1 MAKVKSE
8 MFREVVIAMKATLLT
23 GHGGPE
29 KLEYRED
36 VPTPEPAET
45 EVLIAVDAA
54 GINNTDIWTREGAYG
69 TEDDPATTSGWRRG
83 NPMRFP
89 RIQGADIV
97 GRIVGVGGVVNASRI
112 GERVIVDNALYSGG
126 EEGLVDSG
134 LIGSERDGGFA
145 EYVAVPAENAHV
157 IESDLS
163 DAELATFP
171 TAYVTSLRM
180 LNRARVSAGETVL
193 VTGASGGV
201 GSGLVQLAR
210 LRGARVIALVGS
222 GKEDQARAL
231 GTELVITRDTGNL
244 PAAVAKVA
252 SGRPIDVVADVVGGE
267 VFADLLN
274 VLRPMGRYVTAG
286 AIAGPVVRLDLR
298 TLYLKQLELIGSTMG
313 THEEF
318 ASLVEHIASGRIKPL
333 LARTY
338 PLSDIRQAQRD
349 FMHKNSF
356 GKLVLIPN
364 RGSGPTYAELRAD

>member
-1 MAKVKSE
+1 MRAV
-8 MFREVVIAMKATLLT
+8 LLT
-23 GHGGPE
+23 GHGGLE

-36 VPTPEPAET
+36 VPTPAPAEG
-45 EVLIAVDAA
+45 EVLVAVGAA

-69 TEDDPATTSGWRRG
+69 AEDDPTATSGWRRG
-83 NPMRFP
+83 SPMRFP

-97 GRIVGVGGVVNASRI
+97 GRVAGVGWGVDAARI
-112 GERVIVDNALYSGG
+112 GERVIVDNALYGGG
-126 EEGLVDSG
+126 EEGLVSSG
-134 LIGSERDGGFA
+134 IFGSERDGGFA
-145 EYVAVPAENAHV
+145 EYVAVPAENAHT
-157 IESDLS
+157 IESPLS

-210 LRGARVIALVGS
+210 LRDARVIALVGP

-231 GTELVITRDTGNL
+231 GAEFVVARDTGNL
-244 PAAVAKVA
+244 ATAVAA
-252 SGRPIDVVADVVGGE
+252 GGLPIDVVADVVGGDA
-267 VFADLLN
+267 FADLLS

-318 ASLVEHIASGRIKPL
+318 ASLVGHIASGRVKPI

-338 PLSDIRQAQRD
+338 PLSDVRQAQRD
-349 FMHKNSF
+349 FMNKNFF
-356 GKLVLIPN
+356 GKLVLIPT
-364 RGSGPTYAELRAD
+364 RGSGPNQAELHAG

>member
-1 MAKVKSE
+1 MRAV
-8 MFREVVIAMKATLLT
+8 LLT
-23 GHGGPE
+23 GHGGLE

-36 VPTPEPAET
+36 LPTPEPAEG
-45 EVLIAVDAA
+45 EVLIAVGAA

-69 TEDDPATTSGWRRG
+69 TEGDPAAASGWRRG
-83 NPMRFP
+83 NAMRFP

-97 GRIVGVGGVVNASRI
+97 GRIVGVGGDVNESRI
-112 GERVIVDNALYSGG
+112 GERVIVDNALYDGG

-145 EYVAVPAENAHV
+145 EYVAVPAENAHA
-157 IESDLS
+157 IESPLS

-201 GSGLVQLAR
+201 GSGLVQLAW

-222 GKEDQARAL
+222 GKEDQARTL
-231 GTELVITRDTGNL
+231 GPESVITRKTGNL
-244 PAAVAKVA
+244 PAAVAEVA
-252 SGRPIDVVADVVGGE
+252 GGRPIDVVADVVGGD
-267 VFADLLN
+267 VFADLLG

-298 TLYLKQLELIGSTMG
+298 TLYLKQLELVGSTMG

-318 ASLVEHIASGRIKPL
+318 ASLVDHIASGRIKPL

-338 PLSDIRQAQRD
+338 PLSDIRRAQRD
-349 FMHKNSF
+349 FMNKNFF

-364 RGSGPTYAELRAD
+364 LGSEPNHAELRAD

>member
-1 MAKVKSE
+1 
-8 MFREVVIAMKATLLT
+8 MKAVLLT
-23 GHGGPE
+23 GHGGLE

-36 VPTPEPAET
+36 VPTPEPAEG

-69 TEDDPATTSGWRRG
+69 TEDDLATASGWRRG
-83 NPMRFP
+83 IAMRFP

-97 GRIVGVGGVVNASRI
+97 GRIVGIGADVSTSRV

-126 EEGLVDSG
+126 EEGLVNSG

-145 EYVAVPAENAHV
+145 EFVAVPAANAHA

-210 LRGARVIALVGS
+210 LRGAQVIALVGA
-222 GKEDQARAL
+222 GKEYQARAL
-231 GTELVITRDTGNL
+231 GAEFVITRDAENL
-244 PAAVAKVA
+244 PAAVAKA
-252 SGRPIDVVADVVGGE
+252 AGGRPIDVVADVVGGD

-318 ASLVEHIASGRIKPL
+318 ANLVEHIASGRIKPL

-338 PLSDIRQAQRD
+338 PLSDIMQAQVD
-349 FMHKNSF
+349 FMNKNFF

-364 RGSGPTYAELRAD
+364 RGGGSSDAELRAD